1 MDFGLIVSHVKDL
14 SKRQTCFMFWL
25 RFKKTLYGFVRN
37 LTTKVFECLGTL
49 AVSNFWELQ
58 QLEFERH
65 VFVDVMKGLFSSH
78 Y

>member
-1 MDFGLIVSHVKDL
+1 MDFGFIASHVKDL
-14 SKRQTCFMFWL
+14 SKRQTCFMFL
-25 RFKKTLYGFVRN
+25 LGFKKTLYSFVRN
-37 LTTKVFECLGTL
+37 LATIVLECLGTL
-49 AVSNFWELQ
+49 ALSNFWELQ

>member
-1 MDFGLIVSHVKDL
+1 
-14 SKRQTCFMFWL
+14 MFL
-25 RFKKTLYGFVRN
+25 LGFKKTLYSFVRN
-37 LTTKVFECLGTL
+37 LAAKVLECLGTL
-49 AVSNFWELQ
+49 ALSNFWELQ